1 MSDRRQIKAL
11 LACDLDGTLIAAD
24 GSPAPGIVEALAD
37 LDARGARLVVC
48 TGRPLH
54 SAVTAVTA
62 LRADPLAYVCY
73 HGALVV
79 AAATGEWLRHLAI
92 PRDAAAGIVR
102 QAFGLGL
109 SVTLYDG
116 DVRRELAP
124 AACGAALDLP
134 VVPGITRIVLFGDPA
149 LVTESFPGLAAT
161 SGLGLRMEHAGDGIV
176 DVLHI
181 GADKGDALV
190 LVAAHF
196 AVPVERIV
204 ACGDAATDGSLLRTA
219 GMSIAVGDPPDAALI
234 DAHEHVTQDG
244 LARLLLQR
252 LEPLIRLA

>member
-1 MSDRRQIKAL
+1 MSDRSQIKAL
-11 LACDLDGTLIAAD
+11 LACDLDGTLIAAN

-37 LDARGARLVVC
+37 LDARGARLVIC

-79 AAATGEWLRHLAI
+79 DAATGEWLRHLAI
-92 PRDAAAGIVR
+92 PGDAATGIVR

-134 VVPGITRIVLFGDPA
+134 VVPGITRIVLSGDPA

-181 GADKGDALV
+181 GADKGDALG
-190 LVAAHF
+190 LVAAQF
-196 AVPVERIV
+196 GVSVERIV
-204 ACGDAATDGSLLRTA
+204 ACGDSAADVSLLLAAAVR
-219 GMSIAVGDPPDAALI
+219 IAVGDAAPSLRAAAQLI
-234 DAHEHVTQDG
+234 VTQDG
-244 LARLLLQR
+244 LAEALRR
-252 LEPLIRLA
+252 ALESFG

>member
-37 LDARGARLVVC
+37 LDARGARLVIC

-134 VVPGITRIVLFGDPA
+134 GITRIVLSGGPA

-181 GADKGDALV
+181 GADKGDALG
-190 LVAAHF
+190 LVAAHLG
-196 AVPVERIV
+196 VSVERIV

-219 GMSIAVGDPPDAALI
+219 GMSIAVGDPPDAALT

-244 LARLLLQR
+244 LAEALRR
-252 LEPLIRLA
+252 ALESYG